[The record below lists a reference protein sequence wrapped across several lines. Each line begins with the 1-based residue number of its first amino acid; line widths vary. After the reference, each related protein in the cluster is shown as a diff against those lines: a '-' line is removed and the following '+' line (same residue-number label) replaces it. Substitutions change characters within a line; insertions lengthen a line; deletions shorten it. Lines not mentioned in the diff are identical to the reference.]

1 MRKWLIVE
9 TIILNLIFGLYL
21 FWPSY
26 VINVNSFA
34 PFPGATL
41 SKLSGDTVQM
51 PNLVGLFSNRY
62 RAFVTSFY
70 KLEFQRLNQ
79 MPTPPMVINHPPE
92 DAFVFIKDQTHST
105 YLEEYVYPFR
115 GSLFVNGLEPFDEH
129 SKAPR
134 YSAASL
140 FAQDETDFET
150 KVVIRYYP
158 IVWWKRLVVLLC
170 FNGVAILSIKSW
182 QKTKALLS

>member
-9 TIILNLIFGLYL
+9 TIILNFVFGWYL
-21 FWPSY
+21 FWPSQIRD
-26 VINVNSFA
+26 INTFVA
-34 PFPGATL
+34 FPGATL

-62 RAFVTSFY
+62 RAYVTDFY

-79 MPTPPMVINHPPE
+79 MPILPMVINHPPE
-92 DAFVFIKDQTHST
+92 SAFVFIKDQTHST

-115 GSLFVNGLEPFDEH
+115 GSLFVNGLEPFDERT
-129 SKAPR
+129 KAPR

-140 FAQDETDFET
+140 FGQDGADFET

-158 IVWWKRLVVLLC
+158 VAWWKRLAVLLL
-170 FNGVAILSIKSW
+170 FNGVVVLSIKSW
-182 QKTKALLS
+182 QKTKTLLS